1 MKAGLRNKV
10 EHTSKNERSI
20 TIHAWR
26 SCTDPSL
33 LSGDGMRRGV
43 PSGAVGL
50 EGSTWNL
57 VTPVHYITCRPRRR
71 QCSRRSR
78 LCNMNKWHAEMY
90 KVFRD
95 LRMRADIDRVVVFVA
110 KDAAVRALW
119 QRSVGWA
126 LCALCVVARR
136 AFGRSGN
143 PAHH

>member
-1 MKAGLRNKV
+1 
-10 EHTSKNERSI
+10 
-20 TIHAWR
+20 
-26 SCTDPSL
+26 
-33 LSGDGMRRGV
+33 
-43 PSGAVGL
+43 
-50 EGSTWNL
+50 
-57 VTPVHYITCRPRRR
+57 
-71 QCSRRSR
+71 
-78 LCNMNKWHAEMY
+78 MNKWHAEMY